1 MHIVLTFAQ
10 TPTSDQILSG
20 ASAPAPAT
28 GVAQTGTASPNSGP
42 APLPPN
48 AGPGY
53 SMLIMMGAVIGVMLL
68 VTSLAKRKENKKR
81 DELLGSIK
89 KGDQVLTYGGIFG
102 TVAEVR
108 DDSVVLRVDENANT
122 KIRFHKSAIQ
132 QNMTPSAAAGS
143 ATASSG
149 ATPQVEV
156 KAKNG
161 SSDRDK
167 VGV

>member
-20 ASAPAPAT
+20 ASAPTPTT
-28 GVAQTGTASPNSGP
+28 GVAQSGTPRQSP

-48 AGPGY
+48 SGPGY

-81 DELLGSIK
+81 DELLNAVK
-89 KGDQVLTYGGIFG
+89 KGDRVLTYSGIFG

-108 DDSVVLRVDENANT
+108 DDSIVLRVDENANT

-132 QNMTPSAAAGS
+132 QNLTPASAAAP
-143 ATASSG
+143 ATSSSD
-149 ATPQVEV
+149 TPPQVEV